1 MKTIEWVN
9 GKLRIIDQ
17 TRLPSAAVYLDL
29 TDVAG
34 VVEAIKSLRI
44 RGAPALGVMAA
55 YGLCIGAAKIK
66 ASDKAS
72 FTKQLDKV
80 SAAIL
85 ASRPTAVNIRWALD
99 HMRIVAAKAKT
110 PADTVDALL
119 DEAKRM
125 HYQDVAINK
134 RMGKFGADLIPD
146 GATVLTHCN
155 TGSLA
160 TADFGTALGV
170 IRSAVAQGKKIQVI
184 ATETRPLLQGAR
196 LTAWEL
202 MQDGIPATLITDSMA
217 GHFMSKGAITCAIVG
232 ADRITANGD
241 TANKIG
247 TYSLAVLAHEHN
259 IPFYIAAPISTIDP
273 TLKTGASIPIEE
285 RKSEE
290 VLGFGGVQTAP
301 KGMRVAN
308 PAFDVTPSKYI
319 AAIVTERG
327 VLRKPYTQAI
337 AKALKPTER

>member
-1 MKTIEWVN
+1 MKTIEWVS

-17 TRLPSAAVYLDL
+17 TRLPSATIYLDL

-34 VVEAIKSLRI
+34 VVEAIKALRI
-44 RGAPALGVMAA
+44 RGAPALGIMAA

-66 ASDKAS
+66 TSDKAS
-72 FTKQLDKV
+72 FTKQLEKV
-80 SAAIL
+80 SHEIL
-85 ASRPTAVNIRWALD
+85 SSRPTAVNIRWALD
-99 HMRIVAAKAKT
+99 HMHTIAAHAKT
-110 PADTVDALL
+110 PSATVDALL
-119 DEAKRM
+119 EEAKRM
-125 HYQDVAINK
+125 HAQDVAINK
-134 RMGKFGADLIPD
+134 RMGKYGADLIPD

-217 GHFMSKGAITCAIVG
+217 GHFMSKGVITCAIVG

-247 TYSLAVLAHEHN
+247 TYSLAVLAHAHD

-273 TLKTGASIPIEE
+273 TLKTGSSIPIEE
-285 RKSEE
+285 RRPEE

-327 VLRKPYTQAI
+327 VLRKPYDKAI
-337 AKALKPTER
+337 AKALKPAER